1 MGKKAEKNPR
11 NLTILK
17 ENIFVNL
24 CLSQDALNFG
34 RGGHGAPLRTKSG
47 RLKSTM
53 IGNPEI
59 RFQANESV
67 QRSISNSIRYAADK
81 QEKSEYHN
89 QLGKMKNMLDP
100 DTSL

>member
-1 MGKKAEKNPR
+1 M
-11 NLTILK
+11 
-17 ENIFVNL
+17 
-24 CLSQDALNFG
+24 
-34 RGGHGAPLRTKSG
+34 RTKSG

-67 QRSISNSIRYAADK
+67 QRSISNSIRYAVDK

-89 QLGKMKNMLDP
+89 QLGKMENTMDY
-100 DTSL
+100 DVIMM

>member
-1 MGKKAEKNPR
+1 
-11 NLTILK
+11 
-17 ENIFVNL
+17 
-24 CLSQDALNFG
+24 
-34 RGGHGAPLRTKSG
+34 
-47 RLKSTM
+47 M

-89 QLGKMKNMLDP
+89 QLGKMENMSDH
-100 DTSL
+100 DTSLLCLEQQIRDKHDQLSKQKEDNFSMTKMMVWDSEVLSSETD

>member
-1 MGKKAEKNPR
+1 
-11 NLTILK
+11 
-17 ENIFVNL
+17 
-24 CLSQDALNFG
+24 
-34 RGGHGAPLRTKSG
+34 
-47 RLKSTM
+47 M

-100 DTSL
+100 DASL

>member
-1 MGKKAEKNPR
+1 MVT
-11 NLTILK
+11 LL
-17 ENIFVNL
+17 V
-24 CLSQDALNFG
+24 SQDALNFG

-89 QLGKMKNMLDP
+89 QLGKMENMLDH

>member
-1 MGKKAEKNPR
+1 
-11 NLTILK
+11 
-17 ENIFVNL
+17 
-24 CLSQDALNFG
+24 
-34 RGGHGAPLRTKSG
+34 
-47 RLKSTM
+47 M

-89 QLGKMKNMLDP
+89 QLGKMENMLDH
-100 DTSL
+100 DTSLWYSEQQIRDKHDQLSKQKEDNFSMTKLMVRDNEY

>member
-1 MGKKAEKNPR
+1 M
-11 NLTILK
+11 
-17 ENIFVNL
+17 
-24 CLSQDALNFG
+24 
-34 RGGHGAPLRTKSG
+34 RTKSG
-47 RLKSTM
+47 RLKSIM

-100 DTSL
+100 DTSLRCSEQQIRDRQDQLSRQKEDNFSMTKLMVWATGY